1 LNNSFLCDLKI
12 LGVSHR
18 SDPQGSD
25 AIVRIGRYIPGLLS
39 VNEIDLLSDEWLMYS
54 IETIDDSWI
63 VKRKYND
70 VDGKEHVEY
79 HEIDFYWNK
88 VLSMVRSNGYPKYPT
103 LSKLIKNILII
114 SHGNADVER
123 GFSVNGNILTEERTL
138 LSEKSVNGL
147 RATYDAIAFSGDG
160 SVHKVKSY
168 SNYDDCSLKMKV
180 FFQMPISIEMLRAV
194 QKSAALYK
202 EELMKMKAVVA
213 VQEQENQQR
222 EKKEIEKKE
231 LSKQEHEL
239 MSKYKKLQSEQ
250 KTAQLLLEEGN
261 QRIESSLKKGDFS
274 DIQAAYALNK
284 SGTEKIKA
292 IDEEMTKVMEDI
304 SVVQQKRAHADREQS
319 NKKRKL
325 TLE

>member
-1 LNNSFLCDLKI
+1 
-12 LGVSHR
+12 
-18 SDPQGSD
+18 
-25 AIVRIGRYIPGLLS
+25 
-39 VNEIDLLSDEWLMYS
+39 
-54 IETIDDSWI
+54 
-63 VKRKYND
+63 
-70 VDGKEHVEY
+70 
-79 HEIDFYWNK
+79 
-88 VLSMVRSNGYPKYPT
+88 
-103 LSKLIKNILII
+103 
-114 SHGNADVER
+114 
-123 GFSVNGNILTEERTL
+123 
-138 LSEKSVNGL
+138 
-147 RATYDAIAFSGDG
+147 
-160 SVHKVKSY
+160 
-168 SNYDDCSLKMKV
+168 MKV

-250 KTAQLLLEEGN
+250 KTAQLLLDEGN

-292 IDEEMTKVMEDI
+292 IDEEMTKIMEDI
-304 SVVQQKRAHADREQS
+304 SVVQQKRVHADREQS

>member
-1 LNNSFLCDLKI
+1 
-12 LGVSHR
+12 
-18 SDPQGSD
+18 
-25 AIVRIGRYIPGLLS
+25 
-39 VNEIDLLSDEWLMYS
+39 
-54 IETIDDSWI
+54 
-63 VKRKYND
+63 
-70 VDGKEHVEY
+70 
-79 HEIDFYWNK
+79 
-88 VLSMVRSNGYPKYPT
+88 
-103 LSKLIKNILII
+103 
-114 SHGNADVER
+114 
-123 GFSVNGNILTEERTL
+123 
-138 LSEKSVNGL
+138 
-147 RATYDAIAFSGDG
+147 
-160 SVHKVKSY
+160 
-168 SNYDDCSLKMKV
+168 
-180 FFQMPISIEMLRAV
+180 MPISIEMLRAV

-222 EKKEIEKKE
+222 EKKEIEKKK

-250 KTAQLLLEEGN
+250 KIAQLLLEEGN

-292 IDEEMTKVMEDI
+292 IDEEMTKIMEDI
-304 SVVQQKRAHADREQS
+304 SVVQQKRVHADREQS